1 MSENNPVRITE
12 CPRDAMQGIHGFIE
26 TEEKARYMNKLL
38 KVGFDVIDFGSFVSP
53 KAIPQMRDTKELVDM
68 LDMSQS
74 KSELLSIILNKRGA
88 EDACQ
93 FEQITYLGFPFSISE
108 TFQLRNGNS
117 TIEESVNRV
126 EDIQNLCVKH
136 DKKLLIYISM
146 AFGNPYGD
154 AWNSD
159 IALKW
164 VETLA
169 DKGVEYFAL
178 ADTIGAS
185 NPDNISYMFS
195 KLIPEFPNLTIGAHL
210 HSTVDAWKE
219 KIDAA
224 YKSGCRSFDSAVKGL
239 GGCPMAKDNLVG
251 NVATE
256 NVLAYLNE
264 KGIAHSIN
272 EAAFDEALTASNRVF
287 L

>member
-1 MSENNPVRITE
+1 
-12 CPRDAMQGIHGFIE
+12 MQGIHRFIE
-26 TEEKARYMNKLL
+26 TEEKARYINSLL

-53 KAIPQMRDTKELVDM
+53 KAIPQMRDTKELVDK

-74 KSELLSIILNKRGA
+74 QSKLLSIILNKRGA

-108 TFQLRNGNS
+108 TFQMRNGNS

-126 EDIQNLCVKH
+126 EDIQNLCIKH

-154 AWNSD
+154 EWNSD

-164 VETLA
+164 TEKLA
-169 DKGVEYFAL
+169 SKGVEYFAL

-185 NPDNISYMFS
+185 NPENISYMFS
-195 KLIPEFPNLTIGAHL
+195 QLIPEFPSLTIGAHL

-224 YKSGCRSFDSAVKGL
+224 YKSGCRNFDSAIKGL
-239 GGCPMAKDNLVG
+239 GGCPMAKDDLVG

-256 NVLAYLNE
+256 NVLAYLNDN
-264 KGIAHSIN
+264 GIVHNIN
-272 EAAFDEALTASNRVF
+272 EAFFNEALTASNRVF